1 LCAKGRSSR
10 WRRKRRSKG
19 HALSDFDDLAKKI
32 KKACTEKILSG
43 ETPDN
48 VFMAF
53 DESDDLYI
61 SVGVK
66 AW

>member
-1 LCAKGRSSR
+1 M
-10 WRRKRRSKG
+10 
-19 HALSDFDDLAKKI
+19 SDFDDLAKKI